1 MKSGISS
8 HRSLHLWISSVA
20 VLMALLCSRAETALA
35 QSPSEIFNRAN
46 TSYKASRFRE
56 AADDYEKLLAQHYHA
71 AAVYFNLGNCY
82 YRMDSVSKCILNY
95 ERALKLAPSDEDIQY
110 NLKLAKLKSVDA
122 VQPVP
127 QPALFRWW
135 NNFVKSASYEGWGI
149 YALISLWA
157 SLIAVAIY
165 LFLARRRLISM
176 LALLLMFCSLAFLAL
191 AIQQHQQYAQSNV
204 AVVMVRSAFV
214 KSAPDAGAGNLFMI
228 HEGTTVQLLDNVGE
242 WNKIRLDDGKVG
254 WIGKDIFERI

>member
-1 MKSGISS
+1 
-8 HRSLHLWISSVA
+8 
-20 VLMALLCSRAETALA
+20 
-35 QSPSEIFNRAN
+35 
-46 TSYKASRFRE
+46 
-56 AADDYEKLLAQHYHA
+56 
-71 AAVYFNLGNCY
+71 
-82 YRMDSVSKCILNY
+82 
-95 ERALKLAPSDEDIQY
+95 
-110 NLKLAKLKSVDA
+110 
-122 VQPVP
+122 
-127 QPALFRWW
+127 
-135 NNFVKSASYEGWGI
+135 
-149 YALISLWA
+149 
-157 SLIAVAIY
+157 
-165 LFLARRRLISM
+165 M